1 MRLNAKQAVAKALA
15 EKGHID
21 QIYWIGCGGSLID
34 LMPANYMMVAESA
47 SVESHAITAR
57 EFSVATPKRLGT
69 HSMVVAL
76 SHSGGTP
83 EVVEALEL
91 ACARGAYVFAM
102 TSGAGSAVDRDA
114 WDTYV
119 YEWADSTP
127 QRELDAAQAI
137 MVCAELLRAQE
148 GYDAYDAI
156 YEGID
161 KLDGIIAAARQKV
174 NAELCDRFAALC
186 KDHSFLYILG
196 SGATFAQTYGF
207 AICSLQEM
215 QWQNCAY
222 IHSAEYFHGPFECT
236 EPGVFYFLQMSSGP
250 SRVEDE
256 RVLAFLKTHT
266 DTYMVLDAQ
275 AYGMDQVDERVRAYL
290 EPIMVYYMNVELR
303 AARGRVFD
311 HDPSIRRYM
320 GIEQY

>member
-1 MRLNAKQAVAKALA
+1 MHMNAREAVAKALA
-15 EKGHID
+15 ENGAIE
-21 QIYWIGCGGSLID
+21 QVYWIGCGGSLID
-34 LMPANYMMVAESA
+34 LMPADYLLRAESA
-47 SVESHAITAR
+47 TMESHAITAR
-57 EFSVATPKRLGT
+57 ELAIATPPRLGAK
-69 HSMVVAL
+69 SLVVAL

-83 EVVEALEL
+83 EVVEALRVAL
-91 ACARGAYVFAM
+91 ARGASIFAM
-102 TSGAGSAVDRDA
+102 TSGAGTAIDDPA
-114 WDTYV
+114 WDTFV
-119 YEWADSTP
+119 YDWDDDTP
-127 QRELDAAQAI
+127 QRDLDAAQAL
-137 MVCAELLRAQE
+137 MVCAELLKAQE
-148 GYDAYDAI
+148 GWEPYDAL

-161 KLDGIIAAARQKV
+161 QLDGIIVAAREKV
-174 NAELCDRFAALC
+174 RAELCDRFAELC
-186 KDHSFLYILG
+186 RTHDFLYILG

-215 QWQNCAY
+215 QWQNCCY

-250 SRVEDE
+250 TRVEDE
-256 RVLAFLKTHT
+256 RALAFLETHT
-266 DTYMVLDAQ
+266 DTYLVLDAA

>member
-1 MRLNAKQAVAKALA
+1 MHLDAREAVANALA
-15 EKGHID
+15 QKGHID

-34 LMPANYMMVAESA
+34 LMPADYLMRAESA
-47 SVESHAITAR
+47 SIESHAITAR
-57 EFSVATPKRLGT
+57 ELTVAPPKRLGQ

-83 EVVEALEL
+83 EVVEAVQL
-91 ACARGAYVFAM
+91 AVSRGAYAFAM
-102 TSGAGSAVDRDA
+102 TSGASSTVDSPA

-119 YEWADSTP
+119 YLWDDAEP
-127 QRELDAAQAI
+127 QRTLDAAQAL

-148 GYDAYDAI
+148 GWEP
-156 YEGID
+156 YEALYQGID
-161 KLDGIIAAARQKV
+161 QLDDIIPAARVKV
-174 NAELCDRFAALC
+174 RTELCDRFAELC
-186 KDHSFLYILG
+186 RQHDFLYAVG

-215 QWQNCAY
+215 QWQHCCY
-222 IHSAEYFHGPFECT
+222 LHSAEYFHGPLECT

-250 SRVEDE
+250 SRVEDK
-256 RVLAFLKTHT
+256 RVLTFLKTHT
-266 DTYMVLDAQ
+266 DTYLVLDAAQ
-275 AYGMDQVDERVRAYL
+275 YGMETVDARVRAYL

-303 AARGRVFD
+303 AARGREFD
-311 HDPSIRRYM
+311 HSPSVRRYM

>member
-1 MRLNAKQAVAKALA
+1 MNAREAVAKALA

-34 LMPANYMMVAESA
+34 LLPANYLMTAES
-47 SVESHAITAR
+47 SSIESHALTAR
-57 EFSVATPKRLGT
+57 EFSIMTPKRLGE

-83 EVVEALEL
+83 EVVEALEV
-91 ACARGAYVFAM
+91 AVKRGASAFAM
-102 TSGAGSAVDRDA
+102 TSAAGTPVASGP
-114 WDTYV
+114 WDSYI
-119 YEWADSTP
+119 YNWDDDTP
-127 QRELDAAQAI
+127 QRDLDAAQAI

-148 GYDAYDAI
+148 DWSAYEAV

-161 KLDGIIAAARQKV
+161 LLDGIIADARAKV
-174 NAELCDRFAALC
+174 RRELCDTFAQLC
-186 KDHSFLYILG
+186 KTHDFLYILG

-236 EPGVFYFLQMSSGP
+236 ESGVFYFLQMSSGP
-250 SRVEDE
+250 TRVEDE
-256 RVLAFLKTHT
+256 RVLAFLETHT
-266 DTYMVLDAQ
+266 DTYLVLDAL

-303 AARGRVFD
+303 AARGRLFD

>member
-1 MRLNAKQAVAKALA
+1 MHLNAKEAVAKAIDKL
-15 EKGHID
+15 GHID

-34 LMPANYMMVAESA
+34 LLPAHYMMVVESA
-47 SVESHAITAR
+47 TIESQALTAR
-57 EFSVATPKRLGT
+57 EFSIATPKRLGA

-83 EVVEALEL
+83 EVIEALQL
-91 ACARGAYVFAM
+91 ARKRGAYAFAM
-102 TSGAGSAVDRDA
+102 TSGEGSAIDCDE
-114 WDTYV
+114 WDTYIYV
-119 YEWADSTP
+119 WDDDTP
-127 QRELDAAQAI
+127 QRDLDAAQAI
-137 MVCAELLRAQE
+137 MVCAELLHAQE
-148 GYDAYDAI
+148 SYDAYEAI

-161 KLDGIIAAARQKV
+161 KLDGIIASARQKV
-174 NAELCDRFAALC
+174 RDELCDRFAALC
-186 KDHSFLYILG
+186 KEHDFFYTLG

-215 QWQNCAY
+215 QWQHCAY

-256 RVLAFLKTHT
+256 RALSFIETHT
-266 DTYMVLDAQ
+266 DTYMVLDALS
-275 AYGMDQVDERVRAYL
+275 YGMDQIDPRVRAYL

-311 HDPSIRRYM
+311 HDPSVRRYM

>member
-1 MRLNAKQAVAKALA
+1 MHLNAREAVAKAFDELDRV
-15 EKGHID
+15 E

-34 LMPANYMMVAESA
+34 LLPANYMMVAESA
-47 SVESHAITAR
+47 TIESHALTAR
-57 EFSVATPKRLGT
+57 EFSIATPKRLGT

-83 EVVEALEL
+83 EVVEALKL
-91 ACARGAYVFAM
+91 ARERGAYAFAM
-102 TSGAGSAVDRDA
+102 TSGAGSAIDCDA
-114 WDTYV
+114 WDTYIYV
-119 YEWADSTP
+119 WDDATP
-127 QRELDAAQAI
+127 QRDLDAAQAI
-137 MVCAELLRAQE
+137 MVCAELLHRQE
-148 GYDAYDAI
+148 GYDAYEALFG
-156 YEGID
+156 EID
-161 KLDGIIAAARQKV
+161 KLDGIITSARQKV
-174 NAELCDRFAALC
+174 KAELCDRFAELC
-186 KDHSFLYILG
+186 KEHDFLYILG

-215 QWQNCAY
+215 QWQHCAY

-256 RVLAFLKTHT
+256 RALSFIKTHT
-266 DTYMVLDAQ
+266 DTYMVLDALS
-275 AYGMDQVDERVRAYL
+275 YGMDQIDARVRAYL
-290 EPIMVYYMNVELR
+290 EPILVYYMNVELR

-311 HDPSIRRYM
+311 HDPSVRRYM

>member
-1 MRLNAKQAVAKALA
+1 MNAREAVAKALA
-15 EKGHID
+15 EKGHIC
-21 QIYWIGCGGSLID
+21 QIYWIGCGVSLID
-34 LMPANYMMVAESA
+34 LMPANYLMVAESA
-47 SVESHAITAR
+47 TIESHALTAR
-57 EFSVATPKRLGT
+57 EFTVATPKRLGE

-91 ACARGAYVFAM
+91 AARRGASIFAM
-102 TSGAGSAVDRDA
+102 TSGAASAIDNGA

-119 YEWADSTP
+119 YVWEDETP
-127 QRELDAAQAI
+127 QRDLDAAQAI
-137 MVCAELLRAQE
+137 TVCAELLRAQE
-148 GYDAYDAI
+148 SWDKYDAI

-161 KLDGIIAAARQKV
+161 KLDGIIAAAREKV
-174 NAELCDRFAALC
+174 RAELCDSFASLC
-186 KDHSFLYILG
+186 QSHDFLYILG

-266 DTYMVLDAQ
+266 DTYLVLDAL
-275 AYGMDQVDERVRAYL
+275 AYGMDQVDERVRGYL

>member
-1 MRLNAKQAVAKALA
+1 MHMDAREAVAQALS
-15 EKGHID
+15 EKGRIE
-21 QIYWIGCGGSLID
+21 QVYWIGCGGSLID
-34 LMPANYMMVAESA
+34 LMPADYLMRAES
-47 SVESHAITAR
+47 SSIESHAYTAR
-57 EFSVATPKRLGT
+57 EFTVAPPRRLGEK
-69 HSMVVAL
+69 SLVVAL

-83 EVVEALEL
+83 EVVEALRL
-91 ACARGAYVFAM
+91 ATARGASVFAM
-102 TSGAGSAVDRDA
+102 TSGAGSAIDDPA

-119 YEWADSTP
+119 YTWADETP
-127 QRELDAAQAI
+127 QHELDAAQALF
-137 MVCAELLRAQE
+137 VCAELLRTQE
-148 GYDAYDAI
+148 DWAP
-156 YEGID
+156 YEALYQGVD
-161 KLDGIIAAARQKV
+161 QLDGIIAAAREKV
-174 NAELCDRFAALC
+174 RTELCARFAELCRTHD
-186 KDHSFLYILG
+186 FLYILG
-196 SGATFAQTYGF
+196 SGATFAQTYGL

-215 QWQNCAY
+215 QWQNCCY

-256 RVLAFLKTHT
+256 RVLAFLKTHA
-266 DTYMVLDAQ
+266 DTYLVLDAA
-275 AYGMDQVDERVRAYL
+275 AYGMGAVDERVRAYL